1 MSSAVEEYLRQ
12 YYINQAGLEEYK
24 LNFLKNHYYPT
35 INKILN
41 CDFEDF
47 QIGVTKNINTI
58 WFTNKKNPNFEI
70 IYDHKNKKYYKVI
83 NQNFKNPQLINF
95 EDYINVEKKNN
106 IEKNNNIEK
115 KNKKKNYCILNCII
129 Q

>member
-1 MSSAVEEYLRQ
+1 MSALNVYLNQ
-12 YYINQAGLEEYK
+12 YYEDPQGLEEYK

-41 CDFEDF
+41 CDFKDF

-58 WFTNKKNPNFEI
+58 WFTSKKNPNFEI
-70 IYDHKNKKYYKVI
+70 IFDHKNNNYYKVV
-83 NQNFKNPQLINF
+83 NKNLKNPQLINF
-95 EDYINVEKKNN
+95 EDYINKE
-106 IEKNNNIEK
+106 NNNIEK
-115 KNKKKNYCILNCII
+115 ENSNIKKNDYYIINCIT